1 MNKKLD
7 TLVKDI
13 QEAFEW
19 DKDYYRKVNKL
30 MIFKVFEFAI
40 RESGYIYIHKIVERI
55 KTSFHPVKKM
65 NIVQI
70 GWYTEN
76 SECRIRGNI
85 YIQRKFPYCIIDKIK
100 EGLRK

>member
-7 TLVKDI
+7 TLVKDL
-13 QEAFEW
+13 QEAFVW

-30 MIFKVFEFAI
+30 MVLKLFSFIV
-40 RESGYIYIHKIVERI
+40 SDYIYIHRMVRTI
-55 KTSFHPVKKM
+55 KTEFQPIKK
-65 NIVQI
+65 ISVSHLW
-70 GWYTEN
+70 WYEIN
-76 SECRIRGNI
+76 GEYKIKVLL